1 MPATHYFATCVL
13 SLVIPT
19 ALHAQTP
26 KSPTGNA
33 SDDAK
38 DVACLIEGSF
48 TVLGTTSEA
57 KDCMENKGG
66 LTQNQFKQ
74 ACQGLAQMS
83 AMSGGAAGKVSYMG
97 ACPIGPIAVC
107 DDMPRLGLS
116 SFYYKE
122 IPSRSA
128 SDLKKGCAGLG
139 GKAR

>member
-1 MPATHYFATCVL
+1 M
-13 SLVIPT
+13 VIAKP
-19 ALHAQTP
+19 P
-26 KSPTGNA
+26 SGSA

-48 TVLGTTSEA
+48 TVLGTTSEV

-74 ACQGLAQMS
+74 ACEGLAQTS
-83 AMSGGAAGKVSYMG
+83 AMFGGPAGKVSYMG
-97 ACPIGPIAVC
+97 SCPIGPIAVC
-107 DDMPRLGLS
+107 DDVPRRGLN

-122 IPSRSA
+122 SPNRSA